1 MIENKKLEEVLD
13 EVKTDIDILIQ
24 RIKKER
30 LSERDLYDLT
40 LYFDDNL
47 IPPSFWRWYVVVN
60 KKDVKNKNKRRS
72 KLLKKVARDFFLE
85 YNMQTKVVKDKTIYC
100 RKKKHPHKDD

>member
-1 MIENKKLEEVLD
+1 MTENKKLEEVLD

-47 IPPSFWRWYVVVN
+47 IPPSFWR
-60 KKDVKNKNKRRS
+60 
-72 KLLKKVARDFFLE
+72 
-85 YNMQTKVVKDKTIYC
+85 
-100 RKKKHPHKDD
+100 